1 MERRRIGS
9 RPLKWPHRTQ
19 GAHTVQWLASTDNVD
34 WQELSN
40 LYLAAGMSPKS
51 PADLATVFGNSRFCA
66 LVVDDDKLVGAGR
79 VLADGVDCAYVCDVA
94 VLPAYQGRGLGA
106 AILQRL
112 VDASKGHR
120 KIILYAVPGKERFYE
135 RFGFRRM
142 RTAMAIFRNQDAAA
156 ERGLVWGVNG
166 Q

>member
-1 MERRRIGS
+1 
-9 RPLKWPHRTQ
+9 
-19 GAHTVQWLASTDNVD
+19 VQWQTSTENLD
-34 WQELSN
+34 WQELSA
-40 LYLAAGMSPKS
+40 LYQAAGMGPKS
-51 PADLATVFGNSRFCA
+51 PTDLATAFGNSRFC
-66 LVVDDDKLVGAGR
+66 VSVMDEEKLVGAGR
-79 VLADGVDCAYVCDVA
+79 VLADGVDCAYICDVA
-94 VLPAYQGRGLGA
+94 VLPAYQGHGLGA
-106 AILQRL
+106 AIMQRL

-142 RTAMAIFRNQDAAA
+142 RTAMAIFRDQDAAA